1 MEEEGKD
8 RKRKGWKDGRRG
20 KKVQN
25 DERKTIEHKENG
37 GSKMRETER
46 KEREEILNKDLREIR
61 WMTEI
66 WKRRE
71 RTEKER
77 GGGQK

>member
-1 MEEEGKD
+1 
-8 RKRKGWKDGRRG
+8 
-20 KKVQN
+20 
-25 DERKTIEHKENG
+25 
-37 GSKMRETER
+37 MRETER

>member
-1 MEEEGKD
+1 
-8 RKRKGWKDGRRG
+8 
-20 KKVQN
+20 VQN
-25 DERKTIEHKENG
+25 DERETIEHKENG